1 MTKEENP
8 NLLTVPLEF
17 KIACFMYKISLQ
29 EALQI
34 FINYCTMYDAFKP
47 TYSRL
52 YSEALETIF
61 RYLDMKRPGTAVI
74 ADHGHEIQGCL
85 LTILAD
91 VVENGLNESLAKK
104 EVAKQVDKLMKSTS
118 GTYYPKSRKLYL
130 DEETSLRLTKDF
142 CAMCE
147 LYECQ
152 PAEILNYYM
161 SMISVAD
168 METRGDLKMRE
179 DNCSMF
185 FFIGTVFNYLLKN
198 THLLDLTDEEEEFK
212 QEAHEFRMYLY
223 HIKNFPHRRALLKK
237 FYQDQ
242 YYSIHP
248 NELNY
253 AN

>member
-1 MTKEENP
+1 MTKENP
-8 NLLTVPLEF
+8 NLITVPLEF
-17 KIACFMYKISLQ
+17 KIACSIYKIAIQ

-34 FINYCTMYDAFKP
+34 FINYCTLYDTFKP

-74 ADHGHEIQGCL
+74 ADHGNEIQSCL
-85 LTILAD
+85 LAILED
-91 VVENGLNESLAKK
+91 VVESGLNESLAKK
-104 EVAKQVDKLMKSTS
+104 EVAKQVNKLMKSTS
-118 GTYYPKSRKLYL
+118 GTYFPKSRKLYL
-130 DEETSLRLTKDF
+130 DEETHLNLTKDF

-147 LYECQ
+147 LYECH
-152 PAEILNYYM
+152 PAEILDYYM

-168 METRGDLKMRE
+168 MEARGDLKMRE

-185 FFIGTVFNYLLKN
+185 FFMHTVFKYLLKN
-198 THLLDLTDEEEEFK
+198 KHLLTLTKEEEEFA
-212 QEAHEFRMYLY
+212 QEAHEFRLHLY
-223 HIKNFPHRRALLKK
+223 SIKNFPRRRALLKK
-237 FYQDQ
+237 FYQDH
-242 YYSIHP
+242 YFSINP